1 MPDNSLS
8 DEQLD
13 QIVKALDIER
23 LYTKVF
29 GNIDEEEDLE
39 EEELEEV
46 DEFENLDDPDQD
58 TGDDTSEQIQLEY
71 PWPISHTSSPSMA
84 SDGSIYIDLTLEFT
98 DVEGAEDYQIRIV
111 PA

>member
-13 QIVKALDIER
+13 QIVKALELDK
-23 LYTKVF
+23 LYSKVF
-29 GNIDEEEDLE
+29 GNTDEDEELE

-46 DEFENLDDPDQD
+46 DEFGDLYDSDEDA
-58 TGDDTSEQIQLEY
+58 GDDTSEQLQLSY
-71 PWPISHTSSPSMA
+71 PWPISHTSSFSMA
-84 SDGSIYIDLTLEFT
+84 SDGSIYIDLTLQFT
-98 DVEGAEDYQIRIV
+98 DVEGAEDYQVRIV